1 MSKTR
6 PFLTGAA
13 VSAAAMYFAL
23 QYHVVR
29 SDAGIRILPRTPQHS
44 LALAWADV
52 RTWTPS
58 QWTDRLELARAAMA
72 AGASDLIADSVR
84 LPLQDE
90 VSDSAATLNELRDF
104 LNRSR
109 QQAQGAMSQF
119 AEARR
124 PELPEVIP
132 DSQRSLTATPAQAE
146 ANSELDHEDD
156 SEDQLATSTVP
167 VPPPADPFRPGAGAA
182 VNSPAPEASATSP
195 SPRSRFSNADVRAG
209 MKPTIGSPGMNR
221 PTPPLSDAAA
231 ALLKDAEEMERRIFG
246 DVSGQPD
253 STIQPGSAGLN
264 RAAAELEKSARD
276 LLNQVEQ
283 AAAIR
288 NNNSTDDAPDSTESD
303 KPFVRTPQGTPAT
316 PTTPTAAPASPNED
330 SGKFE
335 VFDPFL
341 EADAQGSP

>member
-1 MSKTR
+1 
-6 PFLTGAA
+6 
-13 VSAAAMYFAL
+13 MYFAL

-29 SDAGIRILPRTPQHS
+29 SDTGIRILPRTPQHS

-90 VSDSAATLNELRDF
+90 VSESAATLNELRDF

-109 QQAQGAMSQF
+109 QQAQGAVSQF

-132 DSQRSLTATPAQAE
+132 DSQRPLTATPAQAE
-146 ANSELDHEDD
+146 ATSELDHEDN
-156 SEDQLATSTVP
+156 SEDQLAASAVP
-167 VPPPADPFRPGAGAA
+167 VPPPADPFRPGVGIAA
-182 VNSPAPEASATSP
+182 NSPAPAASATSP
-195 SPRSRFSNADVRAG
+195 TQSSRFSNADVRAG
-209 MKPTIGSPGMNR
+209 MKPTIGSPGISR
-221 PTPPLSDAAA
+221 RTPPPSDAAA
-231 ALLKDAEEMERRIFG
+231 ALLKDAEDIERRIFG

-253 STIQPGSAGLN
+253 STIQPGSAGFN

-283 AAAIR
+283 VATGRGAGAAE
-288 NNNSTDDAPDSTESD
+288 NNPDSAEND
-303 KPFVRTPQGTPAT
+303 KPFVRNPEGS
-316 PTTPTAAPASPNED
+316 PTTSAAAPPSPTED
-330 SGKFE
+330 NSGFD